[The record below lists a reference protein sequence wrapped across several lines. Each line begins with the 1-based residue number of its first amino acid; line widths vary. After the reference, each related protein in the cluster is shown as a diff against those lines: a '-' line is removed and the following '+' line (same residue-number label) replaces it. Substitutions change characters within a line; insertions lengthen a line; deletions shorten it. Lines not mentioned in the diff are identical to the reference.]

1 MFKEI
6 GDDKPTSP
14 VKQSQIRGSAS
25 LRLGEKFNGSFE
37 EIKGEASLLIKS
49 VLVAVDGSENSDRAF
64 DLALDFAE
72 KFGASLTVLNVSES
86 VVMAAAPQETGS
98 YPSGNAAIV
107 TKDLRAIQTEVL
119 RKYTDHAKAIKP
131 NLAVSSLAKAGDA
144 AFAIV
149 NTAKEGRFDV
159 TVVGHRGLGKT
170 KERFLG
176 SISEKVAH
184 SAPCT
189 VIIVK

>member
-1 MFKEI
+1 M
-6 GDDKPTSP
+6 
-14 VKQSQIRGSAS
+14 
-25 LRLGEKFNGSFE
+25 
-37 EIKGEASLLIKS
+37 IKS

-64 DLALDFAE
+64 DFALDFAE
-72 KFGASLTVLNVSES
+72 KFSASLTVLNVSES

-98 YPSGNAAIV
+98 YPSGSAAMV
-107 TKDLRAIQTEVL
+107 TRDLRAIQNEVL
-119 RKYTDHAKAIKP
+119 SKYVEHAKVVSA
-131 NLAVSSLAKAGDA
+131 NVAVSSLAKAGDA

-149 NTAKEGRFDV
+149 NTAKEGGFDV

-170 KERFLG
+170 RERFLG
-176 SISEKVAH
+176 SVSEKVAH